1 MVFILNQAKPEERQA
16 VILGANIELYKFYV
30 QGNVDYF
37 EKLEVRQAFE
47 AKRRENER
55 ADNTGSNKN
64 QGNKSKEKSETS
76 KQQSKYKKCTHC
88 GRTNHAT
95 KDCWFSP
102 ENKGKSKPSK
112 KASDRT
118 VMMTVE
124 QLNTILELLP
134 RNPKS
139 GMHKVRA
146 FSPVQSDTENVTMF
160 GPKTKI
166 SKVDTNHYSDG
177 DSIYVDIPPN
187 RKSSFHYDENSPK
200 RQKLSHKTTEEVV
213 GKVHGTAKKGILRIL
228 LDMGVSATIILK
240 DAIRGL
246 N

>member
-64 QGNKSKEKSETS
+64 QGIKSKEKSETS

-88 GRTNHAT
+88 GRTNHTT

-102 ENKGKSKPSK
+102 ENKGKSK
-112 KASDRT
+112 
-118 VMMTVE
+118 
-124 QLNTILELLP
+124 
-134 RNPKS
+134 S
-139 GMHKVRA
+139 G
-146 FSPVQSDTENVTMF
+146 
-160 GPKTKI
+160 
-166 SKVDTNHYSDG
+166 
-177 DSIYVDIPPN
+177 
-187 RKSSFHYDENSPK
+187 
-200 RQKLSHKTTEEVV
+200 
-213 GKVHGTAKKGILRIL
+213 
-228 LDMGVSATIILK
+228 
-240 DAIRGL
+240 
-246 N
+246 